1 MAWVDSENITT
12 LDRPPAGW
20 FALDVM
26 QKEAR
31 KWDWVAL
38 MVDVHPDEL
47 KHCLCK
53 VAFLFVHPN
62 EYKPDG
68 SRTAREAWVRVPR
81 QAQDQG
87 CRLGNS
93 REHDRHAALRWRT
106 GAAIERPVGHSL
118 RRVFACPV
126 P

>member
-1 MAWVDSENITT
+1 MAQVDSENITM
-12 LDRPPAGW
+12 LDRPSAGW

-26 QKEAR
+26 QKESR

-62 EYKPDG
+62 GYKPDG
-68 SRTAREAWVRVPR
+68 SRTAREAWVRVCVAPR
-81 QAQDQG
+81 SVLEVLLFLDCQPPM
-87 CRLGNS
+87 S
-93 REHDRHAALRWRT
+93 K
-106 GAAIERPVGHSL
+106 
-118 RRVFACPV
+118 
-126 P
+126 